1 MIILEKHP
9 VSGYEPRHDR
19 REPDDV
25 LTRRVDV
32 DIDMDAGRRV
42 IRVER
47 AVVRAAG
54 GFVVGPPRAMPVVVP
69 SRSRRT
75 SWGAVQEHLA
85 GHVGHEPDDLLV
97 PAQHGGHLAASTLNR
112 HFYPARTLVG
122 RPTFASTTCGTPVPC
137 WPRPPESPWPS

>member
-9 VSGYEPRHDR
+9 VSGYEPHHYR

-47 AVVRAAG
+47 AVGAG
-54 GFVVGPPRAMPVVVP
+54 WWRLRGRPAHERRRFVVP

-75 SWGAVQEHLA
+75 FW
-85 GHVGHEPDDLLV
+85 
-97 PAQHGGHLAASTLNR
+97 
-112 HFYPARTLVG
+112 
-122 RPTFASTTCGTPVPC
+122 RPS
-137 WPRPPESPWPS
+137 RSI